1 MHLLGQPN
9 AFLAAQP
16 VSLDDAEYTAV
27 AAAKADKVG
36 FDRIDVS
43 EIEVANR
50 GNRLP
55 ATTQHSDYL
64 VAGSNYLSESGMK

>member
-16 VSLDDAEYTAV
+16 VSLDDAEYAAV

-36 FDRIDVS
+36 FGRIGVS
-43 EIEVANR
+43 EIEVAIISVN
-50 GNRLP
+50 
-55 ATTQHSDYL
+55 L
-64 VAGSNYLSESGMK
+64 V